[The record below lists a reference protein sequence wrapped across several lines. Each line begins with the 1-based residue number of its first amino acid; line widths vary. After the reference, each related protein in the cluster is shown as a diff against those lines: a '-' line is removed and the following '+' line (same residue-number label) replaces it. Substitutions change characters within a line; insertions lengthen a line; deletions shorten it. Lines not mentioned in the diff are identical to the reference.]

1 MAPVPVFISAGEA
14 SGDMYAARLAL
25 ALRRRLDVDLFGM
38 GGPRMR
44 EAGVDTVVDI
54 SEVGVLG
61 VVEIV
66 RKLPALR
73 RAWKRLLSEIERRRP
88 ALAILTDFPAFH
100 LRLSRVLRRKR
111 IRNVYFVCPQFWAWR
126 PWRVRLV
133 KRRFVRALCIFPF
146 EEDFYRHAG
155 VPTDWIGHP
164 LVDSVRIS
172 MTREAFAQR
181 FGLDPRLPIVAV
193 LAGSRA
199 SELAHH
205 MPQLVPAVA
214 LMNSTNSTNSMN
226 SASQRQFVFALAP
239 GLTVAQLKAHMGTL
253 APAVTIVEDATYDL
267 LAAAEVA
274 IVSSGTA
281 TVEAALL
288 GVPMVVVY
296 RVAPFT
302 AWVVRRLARTRLFA
316 MVNVLA
322 GKEVVPELIQ
332 DAFTPER
339 VVGETERLLASA
351 EARAAMCRELAN
363 VREKLGPP
371 GAIDRAADIIAE
383 MLRNQP
389 LV

>member
-1 MAPVPVFISAGEA
+1 
-14 SGDMYAARLAL
+14 
-25 ALRRRLDVDLFGM
+25 
-38 GGPRMR
+38 
-44 EAGVDTVVDI
+44 
-54 SEVGVLG
+54 VL
-61 VVEIV
+61 
-66 RKLPALR
+66 P
-73 RAWKRLLSEIERRRP
+73 
-88 ALAILTDFPAFH
+88 
-100 LRLSRVLRRKR
+100 
-111 IRNVYFVCPQFWAWR
+111 
-126 PWRVRLV
+126 
-133 KRRFVRALCIFPF
+133 
-146 EEDFYRHAG
+146 
-155 VPTDWIGHP
+155 
-164 LVDSVRIS
+164 
-172 MTREAFAQR
+172 
-181 FGLDPRLPIVAV
+181 
-193 LAGSRA
+193 GSRP

-214 LMNSTNSTNSMN
+214 LMNSTNSMN
-226 SASQRQFVFALAP
+226 SAGQRQFVFALAP
-239 GLTVAQLKAHMGTL
+239 GLTEAQLKAHMGTL
-253 APAVTIVEDATYDL
+253 APAPTIVENATYDL

-302 AWVVRRLARTRLFA
+302 AWVVRHLARTRLFA

-332 DAFTPER
+332 DSFTPER
-339 VVGETERLLASA
+339 VVDETQRLLASA

-389 LV
+389 SV

>member
-1 MAPVPVFISAGEA
+1 MARIPVLISAGEA

-25 ALRRRLDVDLFGM
+25 ALRQRADVDLFGM

-44 EAGVDTVVDI
+44 EAGVDTVVDAAD
-54 SEVGVLG
+54 VGVLG

-73 RAWKRLLSEIERRRP
+73 RAWKRLISEIERRGP

-100 LRLSRVLRRKR
+100 LRLARVLHRKHV
-111 IRNVYFVCPQFWAWR
+111 RNVYFVCPQFWAWR

-146 EEDFYRHAG
+146 EEDFYRKAG
-155 VPTDWIGHP
+155 VRTDWIGHP
-164 LVDSVRIS
+164 LVDAVRPQI
-172 MTREAFAQR
+172 TREAFALR
-181 FGLDPRLPIVAV
+181 YRLNPSLPIVAV
-193 LAGSRA
+193 LPGSRP

-205 MPQLVPAVA
+205 MPQLMAA
-214 LMNSTNSTNSMN
+214 IAQMNSTG
-226 SASQRQFVFALAP
+226 QRQFVFATAP
-239 GLTVAQLKAHMGTL
+239 GLTQTQLKAHMGAL
-253 APAVTIVEDATYDL
+253 APAITIVENATYEL
-267 LAAAEVA
+267 LGAAEVA

-281 TVEAALL
+281 TIEAALL

-302 AWVVRRLARTRLFA
+302 AWIVRRLVHTRFFA

-322 GKEVVPELIQ
+322 GKEIVPELIQ

-339 VVGETERLLASA
+339 VLHETERLLASA
-351 EARAAMCRELAN
+351 EARETMCRELAR

-371 GAIDRAADIIAE
+371 GAIERAADIIAE
-383 MLRNQP
+383 MIRNQP
-389 LV
+389 LT

>member
-1 MAPVPVFISAGEA
+1 MAPVSVFISAGEA

-25 ALRRRLDVDLFGM
+25 ALRQRADVDLFGM

-44 EAGVDTVVDI
+44 EAGVNTVVD
-54 SEVGVLG
+54 SADVGVLG

-73 RAWKRLLSEIERRRP
+73 RAWRRLISEIERRGPR
-88 ALAILTDFPAFH
+88 LAILTDFPAFH
-100 LRLSRVLRRKR
+100 LRLSRVLRRGH

-133 KRRFVRALCIFPF
+133 KRRFVRGLCIFPF
-146 EEDFYRHAG
+146 EEDFYRKAG
-155 VPTDWIGHP
+155 VQTDWIGHP
-164 LVDSVRIS
+164 LVEFVRAS
-172 MTREAFAQR
+172 LTREAFAQR
-181 FGLDPRLPIVAV
+181 YGLNPKLPIVAV
-193 LAGSRA
+193 LPGSRP

-205 MPQLVPAVA
+205 MPQLVPAVEQ
-214 LMNSTNSTNSMN
+214 MI
-226 SASQRQFVFALAP
+226 SARQQQFVFAVAP
-239 GLTVAQLKAHMGTL
+239 GLTKPQLKAQMGVL
-253 APAVTIVEDATYDL
+253 KAGVTMVENATYDL
-267 LAAAEVA
+267 LGAADVA

-281 TVEAALL
+281 TIEAALL

-332 DAFTPER
+332 DAFTPKR
-339 VVGETERLLASA
+339 VIYETERLLASA
-351 EARAAMCRELAN
+351 EDRAAMRRELAK

-383 MLRNQP
+383 MIRNQP
-389 LV
+389 LA

>member
-1 MAPVPVFISAGEA
+1 MARIPVFISAGEA

-25 ALRRRLDVDLFGM
+25 ALRQRADVDLFGM

-44 EAGVDTVVDI
+44 ETGVDTVVDI

-73 RAWKRLLSEIERRRP
+73 RAWKRLISEIERRGPRF
-88 ALAILTDFPAFH
+88 AILTDFPAFH
-100 LRLSRVLRRKR
+100 LRLSRVLRRR
-111 IRNVYFVCPQFWAWR
+111 HVRNVYFVCPQFWAWR

-133 KRRFVRALCIFPF
+133 KRRFVRGLCIFPF
-146 EEDFYRHAG
+146 EENFYRKAG
-155 VPTDWIGHP
+155 VQTDWIGHP
-164 LVDSVRIS
+164 LVDSVRAS
-172 MTREAFAQR
+172 LTREAFTQR
-181 FGLDPRLPIVAV
+181 FGLNPKLPIVAV
-193 LAGSRA
+193 LPGSRP

-205 MPQLVPAVA
+205 MPQLVPAITQ
-214 LMNSTNSTNSMN
+214 MSSR
-226 SASQRQFVFALAP
+226 SQRQFVIALAP
-239 GLTVAQLKAHMGTL
+239 GLTEAQLRAHMGTL
-253 APAVTIVEDATYDL
+253 APGAAIVENATYEL
-267 LAAAEVA
+267 LAAADAA

-281 TVEAALL
+281 TIEAALL
-288 GVPMVVVY
+288 GAPMVVVY

-339 VVGETERLLASA
+339 VVRETERLLAS
-351 EARAAMCRELAN
+351 EEERAAMRRELAK

-371 GAIDRAADIIAE
+371 GAIDRAADIIAG
-383 MLRNQP
+383 MIRNQP
-389 LV
+389 LE